1 MIKSLLQM
9 VWEFAKIPLF
19 LFLVFCVVFGFLCL
33 VYGIILY
40 RRGYRFQHG
49 EHHAL
54 KKPSFLRSFFY
65 LLPHQFMLD
74 MYARNPEFFTHQGCI
89 IFTGR
94 QGNGK
99 TIAMAQQALAWREE
113 YPKAKCIT
121 NFALQGQSRELN
133 DWRLLLDYKNGIQ
146 GVIACI
152 DEMQNWFSSNQ
163 SKNFPPEMLEVI
175 TQNRKNRR
183 VIMGTAQTFN
193 RLSKPIREQATEV
206 RRCTTLFGCLTVVH
220 RVIPELDSEGNVEK
234 WKHRGFYYF
243 VHDEKLRSSY
253 DTWRVIESLSKS
265 GFQPAPVVVQS

>member
-99 TIAMAQQALAWREE
+99 TIAMA
-113 YPKAKCIT
+113 
-121 NFALQGQSRELN
+121 
-133 DWRLLLDYKNGIQ
+133 
-146 GVIACI
+146 
-152 DEMQNWFSSNQ
+152 
-163 SKNFPPEMLEVI
+163 
-175 TQNRKNRR
+175 
-183 VIMGTAQTFN
+183 
-193 RLSKPIREQATEV
+193 
-206 RRCTTLFGCLTVVH
+206 
-220 RVIPELDSEGNVEK
+220 
-234 WKHRGFYYF
+234 
-243 VHDEKLRSSY
+243 
-253 DTWRVIESLSKS
+253 
-265 GFQPAPVVVQS
+265 

>member
-54 KKPSFLRSFFY
+54 KKSSFFKSFFY

-133 DWRLLLDYKNGIQ
+133 DWHLLLDYKNGIQ

-193 RLSKPIREQATEV
+193 RLSKPIRE
-206 RRCTTLFGCLTVVH
+206 
-220 RVIPELDSEGNVEK
+220 
-234 WKHRGFYYF
+234 
-243 VHDEKLRSSY
+243 
-253 DTWRVIESLSKS
+253 
-265 GFQPAPVVVQS
+265 

>member
-19 LFLVFCVVFGFLCL
+19 LFLVFCVVFGFLCF

-94 QGNGK
+94 QGN
-99 TIAMAQQALAWREE
+99 
-113 YPKAKCIT
+113 
-121 NFALQGQSRELN
+121 
-133 DWRLLLDYKNGIQ
+133 
-146 GVIACI
+146 
-152 DEMQNWFSSNQ
+152 
-163 SKNFPPEMLEVI
+163 
-175 TQNRKNRR
+175 
-183 VIMGTAQTFN
+183 
-193 RLSKPIREQATEV
+193 
-206 RRCTTLFGCLTVVH
+206 
-220 RVIPELDSEGNVEK
+220 
-234 WKHRGFYYF
+234 
-243 VHDEKLRSSY
+243 
-253 DTWRVIESLSKS
+253 
-265 GFQPAPVVVQS
+265 